1 VHIEGKQPND
11 QLNQNNMNAPTT
23 YTEISLEAAEAI
35 FGGKLPEYLCKEN
48 NYGTAAFHFTA
59 FKEIVEADVAR
70 IAAQKAAKLAA
81 RAARAAAPARTFR
94 LVSIGD

>member
-1 VHIEGKQPND
+1 
-11 QLNQNNMNAPTT
+11 MNPIPAL
-23 YTEISLEAAEAI
+23 TEISLEAAEVI

-48 NYGTAAFHFTA
+48 DYGTPAFHFTA
-59 FKEIVEADVAR
+59 FKELVEADAAR
-70 IAAQKAAKLAA
+70 IAAAKAERLAA

>member
-1 VHIEGKQPND
+1 VCTSEGINPLTNSTK
-11 QLNQNNMNAPTT
+11 MNAPTT
-23 YTEISLEAAEAI
+23 YTEISLEAAEVI
-35 FGGKLPEYLCKEN
+35 FGGQLPEYLCKEN
-48 NYGTAAFHFTA
+48 NYGTPAFHYTA

-70 IAAQKAAKLAA
+70 IAAAKAAKLAA